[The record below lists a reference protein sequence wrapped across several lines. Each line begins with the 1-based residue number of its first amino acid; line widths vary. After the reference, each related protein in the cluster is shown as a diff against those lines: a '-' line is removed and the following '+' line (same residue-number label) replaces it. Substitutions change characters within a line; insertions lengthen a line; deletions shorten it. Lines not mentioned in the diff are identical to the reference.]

1 MNVWIVMAAAFLIAM
16 LSGMGMGSGG
26 LLVVFLT
33 VFAGVPQ
40 IRAQGMNLAFF
51 LFSSGAAMLWH
62 MQKRRLSLPMIL
74 MVSAAGLLG
83 ALPGTWAALILPEVL
98 VRRIF
103 GGMLVLSG
111 TVSLLRRGDRGEK
124 REKNAKKL

>member
-1 MNVWIVMAAAFLIAM
+1 MDAWIVIAAAFLIAV

-62 MQKRRLSLPMIL
+62 VQKRRLSLPVIL
-74 MVSAAGLLG
+74 LVSAAGLLG

-98 VRRIF
+98 IRRIF
-103 GGMLVLSG
+103 GGMLLLSG
-111 TVSLLRRGDRGEK
+111 AVSLLRREK
-124 REKNAKKL
+124 KPEKNAKKL

>member
-1 MNVWIVMAAAFLIAM
+1 MDAWIVMAAAFLIAV

-62 MQKRRLSLPMIL
+62 VQKRRLSLPVIL
-74 MVSAAGLLG
+74 LVSAAGLLG

-98 VRRIF
+98 IRRIF
-103 GGMLVLSG
+103 GGMLLLSG
-111 TVSLLRRGDRGEK
+111 AVSLLRREK
-124 REKNAKKL
+124 KPEKNAKNL